1 MLCCYSCAEGCFTG
15 ADDDYPV
22 IEHATNPV
30 IPTNIEYDD
39 NTGRIKSV
47 GKWSVTI
54 RNGIT
59 AIRRKKHT
67 QYDSYSWDH
76 YVFAFHYPAED
87 YRLVLPSTH
96 VEVEDVIHNFCI
108 KTENTNCPDQM

>member
-1 MLCCYSCAEGCFTG
+1 MIVCAEGCFTG

-47 GKWSVTI
+47 PGKV
-54 RNGIT
+54 
-59 AIRRKKHT
+59 
-67 QYDSYSWDH
+67 
-76 YVFAFHYPAED
+76 ECD
-87 YRLVLPSTH
+87 Y
-96 VEVEDVIHNFCI
+96 
-108 KTENTNCPDQM
+108 